1 MNSRSIRA
9 ISDDRVCYNNDEV
22 IKMKVILQV
31 RGMMCAHCENRVV
44 QACKELEGLNEIHAS
59 AVENK
64 VECDFDEAKLNVAQI
79 KETIEAVGYDVVE

>member
-1 MNSRSIRA
+1 
-9 ISDDRVCYNNDEV
+9 
-22 IKMKVILQV
+22 MKVILQV
-31 RGMMCAHCENRVV
+31 RGMMCAHCENSVV